1 MLTADILE
9 KYERAG
15 KIAAKV
21 RKKISQTVSEGM
33 PFIDICERT
42 EQMIRS
48 LGGKPAFPCNV
59 SVNEVAAHYTSP
71 PNDEKKVPRG
81 SLVKIDLGVH
91 VDGYIADTAITVCF
105 APELEDMVQASKA
118 ALEKAVKTIRPNMHT
133 SELGTEIQK
142 VIEGRGFKPISN
154 LTGHQVGRYMVHTGR
169 SLPNVSHISFA
180 KILAGNVYA
189 IEPFVTFKEAAGIVK
204 EAKESFIFRLVKH
217 KRPRNSFA
225 RRIMTHIE
233 NEYKTLPFTERWL
246 SSYRKNKEYKVAF
259 SELLASKSLMS
270 YHVFIEAS
278 RQYVAQS
285 EHTVYVDKNGA
296 VVLT

>member
-42 EQMIRS
+42 EQMIKS

-81 SLVKIDLGVH
+81 SLAKIDLGVH

-105 APELEDMVQASKA
+105 APELEDMVQASEA
-118 ALEKAVKTIRPNMHT
+118 ALEKAVKTIRPNMYT
-133 SELGTEIQK
+133 SELGTEIQR

-154 LTGHQVGRYMVHTGR
+154 LTGHQVGRYLVHTGR
-169 SLPNVSHISFA
+169 SLPNVPHISLT
-180 KILAGNVYA
+180 KIRVGNVYA

-204 EAKESFIFRLVKH
+204 EAKESFIFRLAKR

-225 RRIMTHIE
+225 RRIITHIE

-246 SSYRKNKEYKVAF
+246 GSYRKNKEYKAAF

-278 RQYVAQS
+278 RQHVAQS
-285 EHTVYVDKNGA
+285 EHTVYVDGNGA
-296 VVLT
+296 IVLT

>member
-1 MLTADILE
+1 MLTADVLE

-15 KIAAKV
+15 RIAAKV
-21 RKKISQTVSEGM
+21 RKEISQTTSEGM

-42 EQMIRS
+42 EQMIKR

-71 PNDEKKVPRG
+71 PHDKKKVPRG

-105 APELEDMVQASKA
+105 APELEDMVQASEA

-133 SELGTEIQK
+133 SELGTEIQR

-169 SLPNVSHISFA
+169 SLPNVSHISLA
-180 KILAGNVYA
+180 KIYAGNVYA
-189 IEPFVTFKEAAGIVK
+189 IEPFVTFREAAGIVK
-204 EAKESFIFRLVKH
+204 EAKESFIFRFAKH
-217 KRPRNSFA
+217 KRLSNSFA
-225 RRIMTHIE
+225 RQIMTHIE

-246 SSYRKNKEYKVAF
+246 SSYRKSKEYKAAF
-259 SELLASKSLMS
+259 SELLTSKSLMS

-278 RQYVAQS
+278 LQFVAQS
-285 EHTVYVDKNGA
+285 EHTVYVDRNGA
-296 VVLT
+296 TVLT